1 MDRLRQ
7 INHLLA
13 EFVRV
18 FWHPLRNNLYRGAKN
33 SCQHYQP
40 GQPDHH
46 QANIY
51 VMIKTVPHWHFHP
64 WELPTA
70 RDIHLA

>member
-1 MDRLRQ
+1 MVKYWGYLSLLPTKIGFMDRLRQ

-40 GQPDHH
+40 GQPDHQ

-51 VMIKTVPHWHFHP
+51 VMIKHV
-64 WELPTA
+64 
-70 RDIHLA
+70 